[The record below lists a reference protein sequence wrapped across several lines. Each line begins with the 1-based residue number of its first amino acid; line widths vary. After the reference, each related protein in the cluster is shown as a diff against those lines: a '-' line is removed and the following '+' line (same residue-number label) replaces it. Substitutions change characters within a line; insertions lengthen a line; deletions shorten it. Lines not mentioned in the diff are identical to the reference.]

1 VVNPL
6 SNEVKAKNLCEQI
19 DRRLS
24 LLQGKLDGKYSEL
37 VIPKS
42 LTKLR
47 LWEHANY
54 GIEKI
59 GSPSSFVTSH
69 QEHGRKI
76 AKIAECLSLINK
88 LAKRPKKPREQK
100 LTEVMRQNNQLHE
113 SLQNT
118 ANQFVK
124 YKTEIDRLN
133 EEKLLLQSKVE
144 GLVEQLKEK
153 SEELLAARDEMIS
166 LRKTLV
172 AGGSDG
178 LSNVTQINFG
188 KNNNKD
194 G

>member
-1 VVNPL
+1 MVNPR
-6 SNEVKAKNLCEQI
+6 SNEVKAKNLSEQI

-24 LLQGKLDGKYSEL
+24 LLQGKLNGEYSDL

-47 LWEHANY
+47 LWEHADC

-88 LAKRPKKPREQK
+88 LAKRPNKSKEQK
-100 LTEVMRQNNQLHE
+100 LTEVIRQNNQLHE

-118 ANQFVK
+118 VNQFVK

-133 EEKLLLQSKVE
+133 EEKLLLQSKVA
-144 GLVEQLKEK
+144 GLVEQLNEK
-153 SEELLAARDEMIS
+153 NEELLAARDEMIS
-166 LRKTLV
+166 LRKALV
-172 AGGSDG
+172 VVSRDG
-178 LSNVTQINFG
+178 LSNVTQVNFG

-194 G
+194 V

>member
-1 VVNPL
+1 MVNPL
-6 SNEVKAKNLCEQI
+6 SNQVKAKNLSEQI

-24 LLQGKLDGKYSEL
+24 LLQGKLNGDHSEL
-37 VIPKS
+37 VVPKS

-47 LWEHANY
+47 LWEHPDY

-100 LTEVMRQNNQLHE
+100 LTEVIRQNNQLHE

-166 LRKTLV
+166 LRKALV
-172 AGGSDG
+172 VDG
-178 LSNVTQINFG
+178 IAAHSNVTQVNFG
-188 KNNNKD
+188 KDNKER
-194 G
+194 

>member
-1 VVNPL
+1 M
-6 SNEVKAKNLCEQI
+6 SEQI

-24 LLQGKLDGKYSEL
+24 LLQGKLNGEYSDL

-47 LWEHANY
+47 LWEHADY

-88 LAKRPKKPREQK
+88 LAKHPKKSREQK
-100 LTEVMRQNNQLHE
+100 LTEVIRQNNQLHQ

-124 YKTEIDRLN
+124 YKTEIDLLN

-153 SEELLAARDEMIS
+153 SEELLAARKELIS
-166 LRKTLV
+166 LQKALV
-172 AGGSDG
+172 AGGIAAH
-178 LSNVTQINFG
+178 SNVTQVNFG
-188 KNNNKD
+188 KDNNKD
-194 G
+194 R

>member
-1 VVNPL
+1 MVNPL